1 MICVECSNSQIE
13 QLYSEFKSKYIK
25 LTICPDCGKVADK
38 YIEFDNVI
46 LFLDILLLKPQAYRH
61 LAYNMVEL
69 TVFGEPKPK
78 YRHLSRYVVLLILF
92 EVYLKWAYEEKSES
106 HSMLKL
112 AVLELSTPLQYAFFI
127 LQQAFERIVFC
138 VSAEA
143 MLQAFGWNPAN
154 INLKSAFQL
163 RFRTC
168 VLWATITTSLA
179 VKCLPIIMLIW
190 PYEDTLMTSALVD
203 ILGFFNAIEAL
214 KNITNFS
221 YLVVGVVV
229 TISGIIS
236 VVSRECIMCFLIS
249 TLSSTPWSIYMEGQI
264 IEWVDTWLRARTFID

>member
-1 MICVECSNSQIE
+1 MICVECSNSEIE

-25 LTICPDCGKVADK
+25 LTICPDCGKIADK

-46 LFLDILLLKPQAYRH
+46 LFLDIILLKPQAYRH

-69 TVFGEPKPK
+69 SVFGDSKPK

-92 EVYLKWAYEEKSES
+92 EVYLKWAYEEKSER
-106 HSMLKL
+106 HSILKL

-127 LQQAFERIVFC
+127 LQQALERIVFC
-138 VSAEA
+138 VTAET
-143 MLQAFGWNPAN
+143 MLQTFGWNPKN
-154 INLKSAFQL
+154 INLQHAFQL

-168 VLWATITTSLA
+168 VLWATLTTSLA

-214 KNITNFS
+214 RNITNFS
-221 YLVVGVVV
+221 YLVVGTVV

-249 TLSSTPWSIYMEGQI
+249 TLSSTPWNIYMEGQI
-264 IEWVDTWLRARTFID
+264 VEWLDTWLRARTFIN